1 MEEVETLKSELTSQ
15 NRTTDLFM
23 KRNKVL
29 QQDVTSLRVKLA
41 ESERKRYNLSISRL
55 APPLRR
61 ERRRRRRSWSR
72 S

>member
-41 ESERKRYNLSISRL
+41 ESERKRYNLRAFL
-55 APPLRR
+55 
-61 ERRRRRRSWSR
+61 
-72 S
+72 